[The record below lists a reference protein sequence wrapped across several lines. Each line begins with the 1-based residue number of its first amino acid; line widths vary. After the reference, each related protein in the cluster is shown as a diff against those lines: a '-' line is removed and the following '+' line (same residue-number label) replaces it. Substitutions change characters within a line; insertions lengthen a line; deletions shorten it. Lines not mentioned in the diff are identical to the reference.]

1 MTDDIVTRL
10 RTWGRARSGSG
21 DRCEQMHREAADKIE
36 RLQAAGDALAEALHG
51 WCNGMDAFTDD
62 AERLRAWQ
70 EARRG

>member
-1 MTDDIVTRL
+1 MADDIVKEL
-10 RTWGRARSGSG
+10 RDVVCWCADFDGVCHA
-21 DRCEQMHREAADKIE
+21 CQAAAEIE